1 MSIRPIDLNGM
12 IQNTNEVTQVKQNE
26 DVKPEVQQ
34 IVSQARFEDQAVE
47 NTTRVT
53 EQENIAE
60 DNMNPDEGNG
70 RGYERGKGKG
80 GKKNTKKEIPGRVI
94 IKKPHGSFNATV

>member
-12 IQNTNEVTQVKQNE
+12 IQNTNEVTQVKANE
-26 DVKPEVQQ
+26 DVKPEMQQ
-34 IVSQARFEDQAVE
+34 MVAQTQFEDQAVE

-60 DNMNPDEGNG
+60 DNMNPDEGSG
-70 RGYERGKGKG
+70 RGYEASARG
-80 GKKNTKKEIPGRVI
+80 GKKKKKKEIPGRVMV
-94 IKKPHGSFNATV
+94 KKPHGSFNATV